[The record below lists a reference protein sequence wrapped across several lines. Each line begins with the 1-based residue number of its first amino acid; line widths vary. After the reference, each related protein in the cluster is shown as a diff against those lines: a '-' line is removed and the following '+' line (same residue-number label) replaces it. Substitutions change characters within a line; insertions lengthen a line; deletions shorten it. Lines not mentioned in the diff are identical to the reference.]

1 MTREEQLIN
10 ALQNYSEAYATPQY
24 SVANFRILNN
34 VTEDEWAKLK
44 ETCSKEVVLIQ
55 QKYELN
61 LEHRLLDPDIKS
73 SEVTA
78 IKLLMDELKGVDAIN
93 DKVTINLNFKDDYEE
108 NDI

>member
-1 MTREEQLIN
+1 MDREKQLIK
-10 ALQNYSEAYATPQY
+10 AIQNYAQAYATPQY
-24 SVANFRILNN
+24 GIANFRILNN
-34 VTEDEWAKLK
+34 VTEEEWENVKQL
-44 ETCSKEVVLIQ
+44 CGQEVKLIQ

-61 LEHRLLDPDIKS
+61 LENRLLDPEIKS

-78 IKLLMDELKGVDAIN
+78 IKLLMDELKGVEVAN